1 MTGRRDAKRFDHA
14 GVTSAIKRGMRR
26 RERRAIRPVYDPA
39 DDMRVSDHVQYAED
53 WDREDFLGEYPWD
66 EENLCDDHP

>member
-1 MTGRRDAKRFDHA
+1 MMGGRRVRGAFDA
-14 GVTSAIKRGMRR
+14 TSKRGLHR
-26 RERRAIRPVYDPA
+26 RERRASRPVYDPA

-53 WDREDFLGEYPWD
+53 WEREDFLGEYPWD